1 MRADIWC
8 SARNAQRIPAVMQ
21 HPAFKA
27 NPWATI
33 REHANN
39 SLATAEAAQSIAER
53 KAADESRKVKAAENL
68 AAAMS
73 GIE

>member
-1 MRADIWC
+1 
-8 SARNAQRIPAVMQ
+8 MQ

-33 REHANN
+33 REHAAN
-39 SLATAEAAQSIAER
+39 SLATSEAVTSVAER
-53 KAADESRKVKAAENL
+53 KAAAETAKSKAAENL
-68 AAAMS
+68 AVAMS